1 MSFFTELKR
10 RNVLRVAIAYAVV
23 AWLLLQVS
31 DTLVPALRLPEWFH
45 SGVALLLILGFPV
58 AVLFAWAF
66 EMTPDGLKKERDI
79 DRSQSIA
86 KVAGRKLDFVIIGL
100 LVVALGYFGYDKFVL
115 DAQRDAVLL
124 ESARQRNA
132 DTTPEN
138 VQIDQPA
145 ESAQPSIA
153 VLAFVNM
160 SDDSGNEYFS
170 EGLSEELLNLLVKI
184 PELKVAARTSSFSYK
199 DKDVNVAQIGMELN
213 VTHILEGSVRK
224 AGNRV
229 RITAQLIKADDG
241 FHLWSETFDRAL
253 DDIFMI
259 QDEIAK
265 AVVDELKIKLL
276 GTMSEVRKTDPEV
289 YALYLQGNYFNNLR
303 GKENLE
309 KALAALKQA
318 LAIDPDYAPA
328 WLSLNLT
335 YAAQLRAMPGARE
348 EFQALQ
354 FEAIERA
361 LAIDENLASAWAA
374 LAYQKR
380 SYKWDWQGAKVAID
394 KALQLEPNNVDVIGP
409 AASIAGTFG
418 RLSES
423 IELFEKNVAL
433 DPLRLSSLRALGI
446 RYTMVGR
453 IDDAFNV
460 FHRVQALNPD
470 YPSIHGDLARTYLL
484 NGDPKNALLEGGKTP
499 DWFFY
504 LYGKAIALST
514 LGNEAEAQSIMNEL
528 LKTSAYEV
536 PGAMATVYAWRG
548 ENDSAFKWLE
558 MAYEQHDIQLVFF
571 LGNVWFRNLTTDPR
585 YPVFV
590 EKMGLLEEWKAMPPE
605 HGGPS
610 KPPTRND
617 R

>member
-1 MSFFTELKR
+1 MSLFTELKR

-66 EMTPDGLKKERDI
+66 EMTPDGLRKERDI

-124 ESARQRNA
+124 ESARQQNA
-132 DTTPEN
+132 DTTPEI

-199 DKDVNVAQIGMELN
+199 DKDVSVAQIGAELN

-224 AGNRV
+224 AGNHI

-253 DDIFMI
+253 DDIFVI

-265 AVVDELKIKLL
+265 AVVDELKINLL
-276 GTMSEVRKTDPEV
+276 GTMPEGRKTDPEV
-289 YALYLQGNYFNNLR
+289 YSLYLQGNYFNNLR
-303 GKENLE
+303 GEENLE
-309 KALAALKQA
+309 KALAALEQA
-318 LAIDPDYAPA
+318 LALDPDYAPA
-328 WLSLNLT
+328 WVSINLT
-335 YAAQLRAMPGARE
+335 HAYQMVYESRPKE
-348 EFQALQ
+348 ESLALQ
-354 FEAIERA
+354 FEAIQRA

-380 SYKWDWQGAKVAID
+380 SIEWDWQGAKVAIN
-394 KALQLEPNNVDVIGP
+394 KALLLEPNNVDVIGP

-423 IELFEKNVAL
+423 IELFEKNVGL
-433 DPLRLSSLRALGI
+433 DPLRLSSLRALGN
-446 RYTMVGR
+446 RYLMVGR
-453 IDDAFNV
+453 TDDAFNV

-484 NGDPKNALLEGGKTP
+484 NGDPKNALLEVEKNP

-504 LYGKAIALST
+504 LYSKANILST

-528 LKTSAYEV
+528 LKTSVYERS
-536 PGAMATVYAWRG
+536 GAMATVYAWRG

-558 MAYEQHDIQLVFF
+558 MAYEQHETQLVFF
-571 LGNVWFRNLTTDPR
+571 LGNVLFRNLTTDPR
-585 YPVFV
+585 YVIFV

-605 HGGPS
+605 YGGP
-610 KPPTRND
+610 PAQ
-617 R
+617 

>member
-10 RNVLRVAIAYAVV
+10 RNVLRVGIAYGIV

-58 AVLFAWAF
+58 ALLFAWAF
-66 EMTPDGLKKERDI
+66 EMTPEGLKKDRDI
-79 DRSQSIA
+79 DQSQSVA

-115 DAQRDAVLL
+115 DPQRDAVLL
-124 ESARQRNA
+124 ESAGQQNT
-132 DTTPEN
+132 DTTAEFVPA
-138 VQIDQPA
+138 DLAA
-145 ESAQPSIA
+145 ESVQPSIA

-184 PELKVAARTSSFSYK
+184 PQLKVAARTSSFSYK
-199 DKDVNVAQIGMELN
+199 DKDVSVAQIGAELN
-213 VTHILEGSVRK
+213 VAHILEGSVRK

-241 FHLWSETFDRAL
+241 FHLWSETFDRTL
-253 DDIFMI
+253 DDIFVI

-328 WLSLNLT
+328 WVSLNLT
-335 YAAQLRAMPGARE
+335 YAYQLRAMPGAQE
-348 EFQALQ
+348 EFRALQ

-361 LAIDENLASAWAA
+361 LAIDENSASAWAA

-380 SYKWDWQGAKVAID
+380 SYNWDWQGAKVAID
-394 KALQLEPNNVDVIGP
+394 KALQLEPNNVNVIGP

-446 RYTMVGR
+446 RYMMVGR
-453 IDDAFNV
+453 VDDAIIL
-460 FHRVQALNPD
+460 HQRVQALNPD
-470 YPSIHGDLARTYLL
+470 YPSIHGDLAHTYLM
-484 NGDPKNALLEGGKTP
+484 NGDPKNALLEVEKTP
-499 DWFFY
+499 DRFYY
-504 LYGKAIALST
+504 LYGKANILST
-514 LGNEAEAQSIMNEL
+514 LGNEVEAQSIMNEL

-548 ENDSAFKWLE
+548 ENDSAFKFLE
-558 MAYEQHDIQLVFF
+558 LAYEQHEMQLVFF

-585 YPVFV
+585 YAVFV
-590 EKMGLLEEWKAMPPE
+590 EKLGLLEEWKAMPPE
-605 HGGPS
+605 HGGP
-610 KPPTRND
+610 PEQ
-617 R
+617 

>member
-31 DTLVPALRLPEWFH
+31 DTLVPALHLPEWFL

-58 AVLFAWAF
+58 ALLFAWAY

-79 DRSQSIA
+79 EQSLSIK
-86 KVAGRKLDFVIIGL
+86 KVVGRKLDFVIIGL
-100 LVVALGYFGYDKFVL
+100 LAVALGYFSFDKFVL
-115 DAQRDAVLL
+115 DPQRDAVLL
-124 ESARQRNA
+124 ESAGQQNA
-132 DTTPEN
+132 ETTTELI
-138 VQIDQPA
+138 QMDQPA

-199 DKDVNVAQIGMELN
+199 DKDVSVAQIGAELN

-241 FHLWSETFDRAL
+241 FHLWSETFDRTL
-253 DDIFMI
+253 DDIFVI

-265 AVVDELKIKLL
+265 AVVGELKISLL
-276 GTMSEVRKTDPEV
+276 GAMPEGRKTDPEV
-289 YALYLQGNYFNNLR
+289 YSLYLQGNYFNNLR
-303 GKENLE
+303 GEENLE
-309 KALAALKQA
+309 KAFAALEQA

-328 WLSLNLT
+328 WVSINLT
-335 YAAQLRAMPGARE
+335 HAYQMVYEPRPKE
-348 EFQALQ
+348 ESLALQ
-354 FEAIERA
+354 FEAIQRA

-380 SYKWDWQGAKVAID
+380 SYDWDWQGAKVAID
-394 KALQLEPNNVDVIGP
+394 KALQLEPNNVHVIGP

-446 RYTMVGR
+446 RYLTAGR
-453 IDDAFNV
+453 TDDAFNV

-484 NGDPKNALLEGGKTP
+484 NGDPKNALLEVEKTP
-499 DWFFY
+499 DRFFY
-504 LYGKAIALST
+504 LYGKASILST

-528 LKTSAYEV
+528 LKTSAYES
-536 PGAMATVYAWRG
+536 PGPMASVYAWRG
-548 ENDSAFKWLE
+548 ENDSAFQWLE
-558 MAYEQHDIQLVFF
+558 LAYEKHDFRLVFF

-585 YPVFV
+585 YAIFV

-605 HGGPS
+605 YGGP
-610 KPPTRND
+610 PAQ
-617 R
+617 